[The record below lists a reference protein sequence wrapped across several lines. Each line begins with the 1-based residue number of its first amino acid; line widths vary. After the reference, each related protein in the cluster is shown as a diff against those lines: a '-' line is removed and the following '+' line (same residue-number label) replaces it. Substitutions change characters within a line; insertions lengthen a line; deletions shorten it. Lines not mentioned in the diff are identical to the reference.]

1 MPFDRML
8 SYCADLRDHNDR
20 TWFHENHR
28 RYEAARGDF
37 LALLDQLRYVIAGAS
52 PEIGGD
58 ILYMDARDWVYR
70 IARDMR
76 FYKNAPPYNPSFRA
90 YISADRKSWLPIGYF
105 LCVEPGA
112 TIFGTGLFLEETAE
126 VNRVREYIAANQ
138 EEWERLLEEGELTLE
153 GDMLKT
159 LPRGWAPDHPAA
171 KWLRYKNWL
180 VTFSFPDETL
190 GDFDEFA
197 AEVGTLLP
205 RLEPFRKFLLAAA
218 LSAEAP
224 KPILPSGEK
233 DWGW

>member
-20 TWFHENHR
+20 AWFHANHR
-28 RYEAARGDF
+28 RYEEARKDF
-37 LALLDQLRYVIAGAS
+37 LALLDQLRYAIAEAS
-52 PEIGGD
+52 PEIGEA

-112 TIFGTGLFLEETAE
+112 TVFGAGLFFDETAE
-126 VNRVREYIAANQ
+126 VNRVRAYIAANQ
-138 EEWERLLEEGELTLE
+138 EEWESILAEGKLTLE

-171 KWLRYKNWL
+171 KWLKYKNWMAA
-180 VTFSFPDETL
+180 FRFPDEAL
-190 GDFDEFA
+190 GDFDGFA
-197 AEVGTLLP
+197 GEIGALLP
-205 RLEPFRKFLLAAA
+205 RLEPFRKFLLAAG

-224 KPILPSGEK
+224 KPILPAGEK